1 MPLVLEECTSRSDE
15 KGSLNWERKMVFTC
29 IGHLCL
35 GIYACRLHNIVL
47 ANKEWLVTPR
57 MNTSTK
63 FMSELRWRDLEKIL
77 ASLGSKFV
85 FLAYLFELL

>member
-1 MPLVLEECTSRSDE
+1 
-15 KGSLNWERKMVFTC
+15 MVFAF

-47 ANKEWLVTPR
+47 ANNEWFVTPR

-63 FMSELRWRDLEKIL
+63 FMSELRWWGLEKIL
-77 ASLGSKFV
+77 ASIGSKFV
-85 FLAYLFELL
+85 FLAYIFEGECLLVS